1 MAKQWGN
8 GMAMPEQRA
17 LVLNAAHPLIEYLK
31 TADTDSDMTEM
42 VCNQV
47 LDLAEMSR
55 QTLDPER
62 MVAFLSR
69 SNKLLTIL
77 CDAEKK

>member
-1 MAKQWGN
+1 
-8 GMAMPEQRA
+8 
-17 LVLNAAHPLIEYLK
+17 
-31 TADTDSDMTEM
+31 
-42 VCNQV
+42 
-47 LDLAEMSR
+47 MSL